1 MASFNVSIGF
11 QYQIN
16 AEDSREAGAEARR
29 RLMEDIEDAFSRT
42 AGIEDLVLWADV
54 RVSPG
59 VDYDAL
65 IDNIEN
71 NVSF

>member
-1 MASFNVSIGF
+1 MSSFNVNIGF

-16 AEDSREAGAEARR
+16 AEDSLEAGAEARR
-29 RLMEDIEDAFSRT
+29 RLIEDIEDAFSRT
-42 AGIEDLVLWADV
+42 AGIEDLALWADV

-65 IDNIEN
+65 IDNMEN